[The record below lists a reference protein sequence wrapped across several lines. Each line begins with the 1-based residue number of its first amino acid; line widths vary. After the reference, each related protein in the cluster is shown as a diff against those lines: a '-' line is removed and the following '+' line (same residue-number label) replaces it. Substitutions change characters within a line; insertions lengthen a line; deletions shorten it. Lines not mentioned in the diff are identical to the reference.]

1 MWSSSAQKIYSADRL
16 LKCSPDLSDTK
27 MKKDMLPLPARV
39 CHVDNYNTNYAE
51 PREEPCGAWESGR
64 LSEEGCLN
72 WALTDKEER
81 QAGNTEGAKAVP
93 AEGAVWKCEA
103 VAAGGMG
110 GALTWMGHRVN
121 VGTRMWLERE
131 AEPDRE
137 ELVGFLLRGDFL
149 ESWELRATAVGV
161 RLHS

>member
-1 MWSSSAQKIYSADRL
+1 
-16 LKCSPDLSDTK
+16 
-27 MKKDMLPLPARV
+27 
-39 CHVDNYNTNYAE
+39 
-51 PREEPCGAWESGR
+51 
-64 LSEEGCLN
+64 
-72 WALTDKEER
+72 
-81 QAGNTEGAKAVP
+81 
-93 AEGAVWKCEA
+93 
-103 VAAGGMG
+103 MG
-110 GALTWMGHRVN
+110 GALTWMGHRVNVTWMGQRVN